1 MYSLASFSISDM
13 TECALELRK
22 LGAGASSAQDVAQRI
37 ASYLYRQFGDQ
48 TGRQDCV
55 LVRCFLTRS
64 YRDLDPKSQ
73 DCARRALACG
83 PGSLDMTCL
92 TLFGTAGERPEW
104 NDRNRS
110 RRYRSIP
117 LADKQVLSQFPMVS
131 QLLQQLGVDFT
142 LKRQPKSDLLVEQT
156 EHTLD
161 IFHVAVAKGSPFLPA
176 QKEFVIPFGIESV
189 LGFGGVFPSKEFFT
203 VILFSRVRIS
213 RETAELFKPLA
224 LSVKSALLPFDGSS
238 SKHSTSR
245 VESQPG
251 QWQARTEAL
260 DQLLIV
266 HEQTGTH
273 HTLQRKQAQEEV
285 RHSEEQFR
293 QVFEEAPAGMII
305 LDERR
310 HCIRVNRAFCNIVGY
325 NEAELIG
332 QGYELFTHP
341 DDFQANMT
349 LTNEVYEG
357 KQTSYRLEKRYIR
370 KDGQVMWVT
379 VNATAY
385 RIPAQ
390 QRTGVLAI
398 IEDIT
403 ERKRA
408 EDALRATKERLQQ
421 ALLAS
426 KIGLWDWNTDTNEV
440 FFSRE
445 WKSQLGYGDQN
456 LANAF
461 ETWEALLHDDDR
473 ERAMAY
479 VQAYLKNP
487 VGDYKQEFRLR
498 HKDGSYRWIAA
509 AASFVVEPDG
519 RRVRL
524 LGAHTDIT
532 ERKRA
537 EEALRLAKFS
547 VDRAADAVYWI
558 DPHAKILDVNE
569 AASLMLGYSRDELC
583 TMTVHDLNPDF
594 QAHSWPEF
602 WAETQQRG
610 TMVFETVHR
619 AKNGRLIPIEV
630 SVNYLF
636 YEGKEYHCAFVRD
649 ITERKR
655 VEEELR
661 RSQAFITS
669 VVENLPNMIFVKDAK
684 DLKFVRV
691 NKAGEDLLGHSR
703 EVLIGKSD
711 YDFFPKEDADFFT
724 AKDRQVLKTGSLLD
738 IPEEPIETK
747 HQGRRILHTK
757 KIPICDDTGEP
768 QYLLGI
774 SEDITD
780 RKRTEDALRKSE
792 ERYRS
797 IFENAIEGIFQT
809 TLDGRYV
816 AVNPALAH
824 MYGYDSPEDMIA
836 TITNIASQLYVDP
849 GRRDEFIR
857 LMQEQEK
864 LTGFEALAY
873 RKDGSFIWISENVRA
888 VCDPAG
894 VLIGYEGT
902 VENITERKLA
912 EQRLR
917 DTLDQV
923 RMLSGKVATVQE
935 EERTRIARELHD
947 ELGVGLTCLKIDLSR
962 LHTMISEQTGVRAL
976 KKVRSRI
983 PSMIEQID
991 TTIASVQRLVTELRP
1006 AILDDLG
1013 LVAAIEWQCQDFQ
1026 KRTGIPCICVTS
1038 ADDIA
1043 VEPERATALFRICQ
1057 EALTN
1062 TARHAQSTAVTIKL
1076 ESRSDSL
1083 QLVVADNGAGIS
1095 DAKLSDCRS
1104 LGLLGMKERV
1114 ALLGGELSIQGH
1126 PGKGTTVTARLPYLE
1141 PESKGD
1147 IPC

>member
-251 QWQARTEAL
+251 QWQARAEAL

-273 HTLQRKQAQEEV
+273 HTLQYKQAQEEV

-341 DDFQANMT
+341 DDSQANMT

-357 KQTSYRLEKRYIR
+357 KQTGYRLEKRYIR

-479 VQAYLKNP
+479 VQACLKNP
-487 VGDYKQEFRLR
+487 VGDYRQEFRLR

-780 RKRTEDALRKSE
+780 RKRTEDALGKSE

-836 TITNIASQLYVDP
+836 TITSIASQLYVDP
-849 GRRDEFIR
+849 GRRNEFIR

-864 LTGFEALAY
+864 LTGFEALVY
-873 RKDGSFIWISENVRA
+873 RKDGRFIWISENVRA

-1026 KRTGIPCICVTS
+1026 KRTGIPCTCVTS